1 MKNKILSLI
10 IVFIL
15 IIALFVLAG
24 CGTDNINEASE
35 PVTENE
41 GLNEVTEQQITKI
54 DEEKEIVYSVFDKE
68 YDYFDEKTQVEIPAF
83 NINTE
88 EIKELN
94 SKIEEEYQK
103 IAEADE
109 EFGAT
114 EVNYEYYVNDDI
126 VSLVITKTYLEAS
139 QETYEVYNVNQK
151 TGTVL
156 EKEDILTAKNITED
170 AYETKI
176 AEQISA
182 KFDET
187 TAAFKEMVGYEDVK
201 EKNNSKENCS
211 LENTEV
217 YINKD
222 GKLSYIANMYS
233 LAGADK
239 YQTIFDYE

>member
-1 MKNKILSLI
+1 MKNKILSLS

-15 IIALFVLAG
+15 IIALFGLSG
-24 CGTDNINEASE
+24 CGTDNTNEASE
-35 PVTENE
+35 PVPENKT
-41 GLNEVTEQQITKI
+41 LNEVTEQQITKI

-94 SKIEEEYQK
+94 SKIEEEYQEV
-103 IAEADE
+103 AEANE

-114 EVNYEYYVNDDI
+114 EVTYEYYVNDDI

-139 QETYEVYNVNQK
+139 QITYEVYNVNQK

-156 EKEDILTAKNITED
+156 EKEDILTAKNITVD
-170 AYETKI
+170 DYEVEI
-176 AEQISA
+176 AKQISA
-182 KFDET
+182 KFEEN
-187 TAAFKEMVGYEDVK
+187 TAAFKEMGGYEELK

-217 YINKD
+217 YINEE
-222 GKLSYIANMYS
+222 GKLSYIANVYS

>member
-1 MKNKILSLI
+1 MKNKILSLS

-15 IIALFVLAG
+15 IIALFNLSG
-24 CGTDNINEASE
+24 CGTDNTNEASE
-35 PVTENE
+35 PVSENE
-41 GLNEVTEQQITKI
+41 TLNEVTEQQVTKI

-94 SKIEEEYQK
+94 SKIEEEYQEV
-103 IAEADE
+103 AEANE
-109 EFGAT
+109 EFGST
-114 EVNYEYYVNDDI
+114 EVTYEYYVNDDI
-126 VSLVITKTYLEAS
+126 VSLVIKKSYLEAS
-139 QETYEVYNVNQK
+139 QDTYEVYNVNQK

-156 EKEDILTAKNITED
+156 EKEDILTAKNITVD
-170 AYETKI
+170 AYEAKI

-187 TAAFKEMVGYEDVK
+187 TAAFKEMVGYEEIK
-201 EKNNSKENCS
+201 EKNDSKENCS

-217 YINKD
+217 YINEE
-222 GKLSYIANMYS
+222 GKLSYIANVYS
-233 LAGADK
+233 LAGAEK
-239 YQTIFDYE
+239 YQRIFDYE